1 MDKKNI
7 AKTAG
12 IALAA
17 SLVAGL
23 AIATP
28 SLAAPSQ
35 PGQTFSAE
43 QVGKKG
49 PGKGGKH
56 QDQDKAKAN
65 DVHVSQD
72 ITVEVPDDGATYKLV
87 VSQTA
92 TPAAANSTTT
102 NSFGKGLDK
111 NKTIVVA
118 VTGTGSV
125 TVTVP
130 DLHPG
135 TYTADLVKV
144 SSSQTV
150 TVTAPAAPTTT
161 N

>member
-17 SLVAGL
+17 SLATGL
-23 AIATP
+23 AISAP
-28 SLAAPSQ
+28 SFAAPAQSD
-35 PGQTFSAE
+35 TAFSAE

-49 PGKGGKH
+49 PGKGAAKH
-56 QDQDKAKAN
+56 GQTKAN
-65 DVHVSQD
+65 DVHVTQD
-72 ITVEVPDDGATYKLV
+72 ITVVVPDDGATYKLV
-87 VSQTA
+87 VTQTA
-92 TPAAANSTTT
+92 TAAATNSTTT
-102 NSFGKGLDK
+102 NTQAKGFDK

-125 TVTVP
+125 TVSVP
-130 DLHPG
+130 GLHPG

-144 SSSQTV
+144 AATQSV
-150 TVTAPAAPTTT
+150 TVTAPAAAATT

>member
-17 SLVAGL
+17 SLVTGL

-28 SLAAPSQ
+28 SLAAPAQ
-35 PGQTFSAE
+35 PHNTFSAE

-56 QDQDKAKAN
+56 QEKAS

-87 VSQTA
+87 VSQAA
-92 TPAAANSTTT
+92 TPAATNSTTT
-102 NSFGKGLDK
+102 YSLGKGPEK
-111 NKTIVVA
+111 NKTIVLA

-125 TVTVP
+125 KVTVP
-130 DLHPG
+130 GLHPG

-150 TVTAPAAPTTT
+150 TVTAPAAAATT

>member
-56 QDQDKAKAN
+56 QDKAKAN

-92 TPAAANSTTT
+92 TPAAT

-130 DLHPG
+130 GLHPG

-150 TVTAPAAPTTT
+150 TVTAPAAASTT

>member
-17 SLVAGL
+17 SLVTGL
-23 AIATP
+23 AIAAP
-28 SLAAPSQ
+28 ALAAPTPSSN
-35 PGQTFSAE
+35 TFSAE

-49 PGKGGKH
+49 KG
-56 QDQDKAKAN
+56 QSNQAQAKVN
-65 DVHVSQD
+65 DVHVAQD
-72 ITVEVPDDGATYKLV
+72 ITVVVPDDGATYKLV
-87 VSQTA
+87 VTQTA
-92 TPAAANSTTT
+92 PPATASSNAQA
-102 NSFGKGLDK
+102 KGLAK
-111 NKTIVVA
+111 NHSFVVA

-125 TVTVP
+125 TVSVP
-130 DLHPG
+130 GLHPG

-150 TVTAPAAPTTT
+150 TVTAPAAASTT

>member
-56 QDQDKAKAN
+56 QDKAKAN

-87 VSQTA
+87 ISQTA
-92 TPAAANSTTT
+92 TPASTNSTTT

-130 DLHPG
+130 GLHPG

-150 TVTAPAAPTTT
+150 TVTAPAAASTT

>member
-1 MDKKNI
+1 MDKKKI

-17 SLVAGL
+17 SLVTGL
-23 AIATP
+23 AIAAP
-28 SLAAPSQ
+28 SLAAPSDSN
-35 PGQTFSAE
+35 TSFSAE

-49 PGKGGKH
+49 KGKGAGQH
-56 QDQDKAKAN
+56 AQTKAKAA
-65 DVHVSQD
+65 HVTQD
-72 ITVEVPDDGATYKLV
+72 ITVVVPDDGATYKLV

-92 TPAAANSTTT
+92 TAAVTNSTTT
-102 NSFGKGLDK
+102 NSQAFGLGK

-125 TVTVP
+125 TVSVP

-135 TYTADLVKV
+135 TYTAELVKV
-144 SSSQTV
+144 ATTQTV
-150 TVTAPAAPTTT
+150 TVAAPAAAATT